1 MQAAPQW
8 LWTAF
13 GASLLFLLALD
24 LFSHRRGKKDT
35 RTWAVLWTI
44 IWISAGLGFAIFVW
58 IVLGH
63 QHGGEFIA
71 AYLIEESL
79 SVDNMFVFLVIF
91 KTLSIPRA
99 NRRTA
104 LTWGI
109 FGALIFRAVFI
120 FAGSAAI
127 HQWSW
132 VNYIFGAIL
141 LITAF
146 HTFREDSS
154 ESEDSRLVH
163 WLSVHLPVSKD
174 TNSRRFIIR
183 NSGIKAT
190 PLLVSII
197 ALELTDILF
206 AMDSVP
212 AAFSVTKNTFLIY
225 SSNAF
230 AILGLRSLFSVIAE
244 FINGMRFLHYGL
256 AAVLAFAGVKIMFS
270 ETINLSP
277 FVSVAIIVLIVALS
291 VFASILMPESP
302 NSANRKP
309 HHNH

>member
-1 MQAAPQW
+1 MNAAPQW
-8 LWTAF
+8 IWISF

-24 LFSHRRGKKDT
+24 LFSHRGGKKDT
-35 RTWAVLWTI
+35 HAWAVMWTI
-44 IWISAGLGFAIFVW
+44 IWISAGLAFAAFVW
-58 IVLGH
+58 IALGR
-63 QHGGEFIA
+63 QHGSEYIA

-91 KTLSIPRA
+91 KTLSIPQA

-109 FGALIFRAVFI
+109 FGALVFRAIFI

-127 HQWSW
+127 HKWNW

-141 LITAF
+141 LVTAF

-154 ESEDSRLVH
+154 ESEDSRMVLC
-163 WLSVHLPVSKD
+163 LSKHLPVSKD
-174 TNSRRFIIR
+174 TNLRRFIIKH
-183 NSGIKAT
+183 NGIKAT
-190 PLLVSII
+190 PLLISII

-212 AAFSVTKNTFLIY
+212 AAFSVTRNTFLIY

-230 AILGLRSLFSVIAE
+230 AILGLRSLFSAIAE
-244 FINGMRFLHYGL
+244 LINGLRFLHYGL

-270 ETINLSP
+270 GTIHLSP
-277 FVSVAIIVLIVALS
+277 LASVAIIILIVAISIFSS
-291 VFASILMPESP
+291 VLMPEPCGNKP
-302 NSANRKP
+302 NLSHKR
-309 HHNH
+309 